1 MSERRSA
8 MGLRIMVFRR
18 VLWAVPVAWGVVT
31 ITFFLSRVV
40 TGDPVELYAPP
51 EADQGFREQIRQQMG
66 LSAPLPVQ
74 YVHYLGQLLHL
85 DLGKSFTTGH
95 PVISDLLDR
104 FPATMELGLLGLFF
118 GLLIGVPLGVIA
130 AVNRERWPDF
140 LVRGVTV
147 GGLALPQFWIG
158 LVLLWIFSVG
168 RPHAEAACE
177 QSHPGLE
184 QLADAHLVRCP
195 PALARRL
202 PA

>member
-1 MSERRSA
+1 MA
-8 MGLRIMVFRR
+8 LRIMVLRR

-31 ITFFLSRVV
+31 ITFFLARVV

-202 PA
+202 PATAA